1 MNCVQHKPGK
11 RSAPRE
17 RPRPRGR
24 KGDEH
29 FQISQ
34 LGKILQ
40 IETWLMMTVAVSI
53 TILDVPVHDVTT
65 EETLALI
72 EQFVRDGVPRQ
83 ICTVNPEF
91 IMLAQK
97 DVEFKQILDRSVL
110 NLPDG
115 IGVVWAAKR
124 LGHPVRE
131 RVAGSDLV
139 GLIADRAQQTG
150 WRIFL
155 LGAAEGVAAQAAIK
169 LKECYPQASL
179 VGAYAGSPRMED
191 EVEIAARI
199 RSAGAT
205 VLLVAYGAPKQD
217 KWIARNLERTGV
229 SVAMG
234 IGGSL
239 DFIVGTQKRAPRWMQ
254 RVGLEW
260 LYRLI
265 REPWRWRRQLA
276 LPKFVWAVLFV
287 KRRA

>member
-1 MNCVQHKPGK
+1 
-11 RSAPRE
+11 
-17 RPRPRGR
+17 
-24 KGDEH
+24 
-29 FQISQ
+29 
-34 LGKILQ
+34 
-40 IETWLMMTVAVSI
+40 
-53 TILDVPVHDVTT
+53 
-65 EETLALI
+65 LALI
-72 EQFVRDGVPRQ
+72 DQFVRAGVPRQ

-97 DVEFKQILDRSVL
+97 DKEFKQILDRSVL

-115 IGVVWAAKR
+115 IGVVWAAQR
-124 LGHPVRE
+124 LGQPVRE

-139 GLIADRAQQTG
+139 GMIADRAQTTG

-155 LGAAEGVAAQAAIK
+155 LGAAEGVAEQAAIK
-169 LKECYPQASL
+169 LSKRYPL
-179 VGAYAGSPRMED
+179 THIVGAYAGSPRPED
-191 EVEIAARI
+191 EADIAAQI
-199 RSAGAT
+199 RSSGAN

-229 SVAMG
+229 AVAMG

-239 DFIVGTQKRAPRWMQ
+239 DFIVGTQQRAPRWMQ

-276 LPKFVWAVLFV
+276 LPRFVWAVL
-287 KRRA
+287 RRK

>member
-1 MNCVQHKPGK
+1 MNLPIANNQQPT
-11 RSAPRE
+11 A
-17 RPRPRGR
+17 
-24 KGDEH
+24 
-29 FQISQ
+29 ISI
-34 LGKILQ
+34 LG
-40 IETWLMMTVAVSI
+40 
-53 TILDVPVHDVTT
+53 VPIHDVTT

-72 EQFVRDGVPRQ
+72 DQFVRAGVPRQ

-97 DVEFKQILDRSVL
+97 DKEFKQILDRSVL

-115 IGVVWAAKR
+115 IGVVWAAQR
-124 LGHPVRE
+124 LGQPVRE

-139 GLIADRAQQTG
+139 GMIADRAQTTG

-155 LGAAEGVAAQAAIK
+155 LGAAEGVAEQAAIELNK
-169 LKECYPQASL
+169 RYPL
-179 VGAYAGSPRMED
+179 THIVGAYAGSPRPED
-191 EVEIAARI
+191 EADIAAQI
-199 RSAGAT
+199 RSSGAN

-229 SVAMG
+229 AVAMG

-239 DFIVGTQKRAPRWMQ
+239 DFIVGTQQRAPRWMQ

-276 LPKFVWAVLFV
+276 LPRFVWAVL
-287 KRRA
+287 RRK

>member
-1 MNCVQHKPGK
+1 MGEGGSLITMPPTSNLQTPTPK
-11 RSAPRE
+11 
-17 RPRPRGR
+17 GR
-24 KGDEH
+24 
-29 FQISQ
+29 FAASISI
-34 LGKILQ
+34 LG
-40 IETWLMMTVAVSI
+40 
-53 TILDVPVHDVTT
+53 VPVHDVTT

-72 EQFVRDGVPRQ
+72 DQFVRDGSPHQ

-97 DVEFKQILDRSVL
+97 DSEFKQILDHSAL

-115 IGVVWAAKR
+115 IGVIWAARR
-124 LGHPVRE
+124 LGHPLRE

-139 GLIADRAQQTG
+139 GLIADRAQTAH

-155 LGAAEGVAAQAAIK
+155 LGAVEGVAEQAAII
-169 LKECYPQASL
+169 LRELYPQANI
-179 VGAYAGSPRMED
+179 VGAYAGSPRPEEEAD
-191 EVEIAARI
+191 IATRI
-199 RSAGAT
+199 RSSKAD
-205 VLLVAYGAPKQD
+205 VLLVAYGAPRQD
-217 KWIARNLERTGV
+217 KWIDRNIERSGV

-239 DFIVGTQKRAPRWMQ
+239 DFIAGTQKRAPQWMQ

-276 LPKFVWAVLFV
+276 LPRFVWQVLFV
-287 KRRA
+287 KRGA

>member
-1 MNCVQHKPGK
+1 MSN
-11 RSAPRE
+11 
-17 RPRPRGR
+17 
-24 KGDEH
+24 
-29 FQISQ
+29 
-34 LGKILQ
+34 LQ
-40 IETWLMMTVAVSI
+40 PPT
-53 TILDVPVHDVTT
+53 TILILGVPIHDVTI

-72 EQFVRDGVPRQ
+72 DQFVHDGVPRQ

-91 IMLAQK
+91 IMQAQK
-97 DVEFKQILDRSVL
+97 DLEFQQILKQSAL

-124 LGHPVRE
+124 LGQPVRE

-139 GLIADRAQQTG
+139 GELADRAQTTG

-155 LGAAEGVAAQAAIK
+155 LGAAEGVAEQAAIK
-169 LKECYPQASL
+169 LRERYPQTHI
-179 VGAYAGSPRMED
+179 VGAYAGSPRLED
-191 EVEIAARI
+191 EADIAARI
-199 RSAGAT
+199 RSSVAN
-205 VLLVAYGAPKQD
+205 VLLVAYGAPQQD

-239 DFIVGTQKRAPRWMQ
+239 DFIVGTQKRAPQWMQ

-260 LYRLI
+260 LYRLV

-276 LPKFVWAVLFV
+276 LPRFVWRVL
-287 KRRA
+287 RSH

>member
-1 MNCVQHKPGK
+1 MNLPIANNQQPT
-11 RSAPRE
+11 A
-17 RPRPRGR
+17 
-24 KGDEH
+24 
-29 FQISQ
+29 ISI
-34 LGKILQ
+34 LG
-40 IETWLMMTVAVSI
+40 
-53 TILDVPVHDVTT
+53 VPIHDVTT

-72 EQFVRDGVPRQ
+72 DQFVRAGVPRQ

-97 DVEFKQILDRSVL
+97 DKEFKQILDRSVL

-115 IGVVWAAKR
+115 IGVVWAAQR
-124 LGHPVRE
+124 LGQPVRE

-139 GLIADRAQQTG
+139 GMIADRAQTTG

-155 LGAAEGVAAQAAIK
+155 LGAAEGVAEQAAIK
-169 LKECYPQASL
+169 LSKRYPL
-179 VGAYAGSPRMED
+179 THIVGAYAGSPRPED
-191 EVEIAARI
+191 EADIAAQI
-199 RSAGAT
+199 RSSGAN

-229 SVAMG
+229 AVAMG

-239 DFIVGTQKRAPRWMQ
+239 DFIVGTQQRAPRWMQ

-276 LPKFVWAVLFV
+276 LPRFVWAVL
-287 KRRA
+287 RRK